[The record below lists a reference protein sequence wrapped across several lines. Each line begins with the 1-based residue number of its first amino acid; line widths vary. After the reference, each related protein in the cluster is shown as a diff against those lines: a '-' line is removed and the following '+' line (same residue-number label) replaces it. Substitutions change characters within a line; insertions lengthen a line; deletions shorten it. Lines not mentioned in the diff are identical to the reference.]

1 MQVFTGIM
9 LFVIIWWMVFFT
21 VLPWGNRATE
31 NPEPGHAPSAPEKP
45 RLWLKLGVT
54 TGIAGVLFVVARLVI
69 DSGIIDL
76 RS

>member
-1 MQVFTGIM
+1 MQIFTGIM

-21 VLPWGNRATE
+21 VLPWGNRAVE

-69 DSGIIDL
+69 DSGIINL

>member
-9 LFVIIWWMVFFT
+9 LFAIIWWMVFFT
-21 VLPWGNRATE
+21 VLPWGNRAVE